1 MKRSVRT
8 TFIGLFIGLMAIVL
22 LAVWAMNSFFLEKYY
37 LNDILNILQDTYTQI
52 NAYAMEKAAA
62 GEDIMDDLQSLYS
75 KDGEQNEITR
85 LIRNINEK
93 YNITI
98 VVVDSTNGETY
109 PSFWDGR
116 FLADRVQ
123 QYILGRR
130 GPKTETLV
138 QEENYTI
145 EKSFDKHAKSLS
157 AELGVL

>member
-37 LNDILNILQDTYTQI
+37 LNDKLNILQDTYTQI

-138 QEENYTI
+138 QEENL
-145 EKSFDKHAKSLS
+145 SLIHI
-157 AELGVL
+157 

>member
-1 MKRSVRT
+1 
-8 TFIGLFIGLMAIVL
+8 MAEMQNSNTDGDSTVL
-22 LAVWAMNSFFLEKYY
+22 CGANSYVEKYY
-37 LNDILNILQDTYTQI
+37 LNDKLNILQDTYTQI

-130 GPKTETLV
+130 RRVE
-138 QEENYTI
+138 
-145 EKSFDKHAKSLS
+145 S
-157 AELGVL
+157 GVVGWVPR